1 MTRMQQVLFE
11 LEADYLGHPYYV
23 TGNALYNALARRVEA
38 RTRQTL
44 QVSHGTFVPGE
55 YGQYPTH
62 HSRTGGAGAM
72 GRKLHPVEAYED
84 LFLFRH
90 PSNRWLLDGRPRD
103 AHNTHDLNRHGDRLT
118 YAPTCYF
125 GRRPEVRNYKRS
137 VTWHVHCY
145 LHATDERVLPLTD
158 DILDGL
164 RVGGA
169 RNYGCGELSLVDTQ
183 VIDLEALDYSR
194 LEDADEYVLE
204 LCSPYVLQSEY
215 PGAENQRIPWWWD
228 VDTEDRPPVTTP
240 TDSPYPSISDLE
252 SHGLRLR
259 EERLV
264 ADGEQYS
271 LETVD
276 HGQLVGYAGDAPVQT
291 AKNGI
296 RRVGTHAKFG
306 FGEFRVVPITD
317 DRVATLA
324 TRPSEAHSTE
334 QLSGGA

>member
-1 MTRMQQVLFE
+1 MTTIQQVLFE

-23 TGNALYNALARRVEA
+23 TGNAVYNALARRVDA

-55 YGQYPTH
+55 YGRYPETH
-62 HSRTGGAGAM
+62 SQTGGAGAM
-72 GRKLHPVEAYED
+72 GRKLHPVDAYED

-90 PSNRWLLDGRPRD
+90 PANRWLLDGRPRD
-103 AHNTHDLNRHGDRLT
+103 AHNTHDLNSHGGRLA

-145 LHATDERVLPLTD
+145 LHTTDANVLPLAD
-158 DILDGL
+158 DVLDGL

-169 RNYGCGELSLVDTQ
+169 RNYGCGELSVVDTQ
-183 VIDLEALDYSR
+183 MIDLEALDYAR
-194 LEDADEYVLE
+194 LENADDYVLE
-204 LCSPYVLQSEY
+204 LCSPYVIESEY
-215 PGAENQRIPWWWD
+215 PGAERQRIPWWWD
-228 VDTEDRPPVTTP
+228 VDTEARPTP
-240 TDSPYPSISDLE
+240 ADSPYPSLRDLE

-264 ADGEQYS
+264 ADGEPYT
-271 LETVD
+271 LRTVD
-276 HGQLVGYAGDAPVQT
+276 HGQLVGYAGDEPIQT
-291 AKNGI
+291 AKNGV

-306 FGEFRVVPITD
+306 FDEFRVWPATD
-317 DRVATLA
+317 DRVAILA
-324 TRPSEAHSTE
+324 TGSSDTHSVE